1 VLAGV
6 LTRGRNV
13 QVDVKLVERDGEVWW
28 HWQLVH
34 PRFGMCG
41 NGWERTQE
49 AAERAGHRAA
59 VGKEVKLT

>member
-1 VLAGV
+1 
-6 LTRGRNV
+6 V